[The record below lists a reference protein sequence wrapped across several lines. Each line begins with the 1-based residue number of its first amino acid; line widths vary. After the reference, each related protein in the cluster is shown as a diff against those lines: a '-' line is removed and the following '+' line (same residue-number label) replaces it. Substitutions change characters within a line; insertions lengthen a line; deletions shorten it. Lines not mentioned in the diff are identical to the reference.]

1 MRFSDRDE
9 LNKTKGQ
16 KTIIT
21 ITTIKKKKEN
31 RRRYAGKYMYL
42 LYTINSGRI
51 FFSLFQRYYYADFAD
66 YAVQE
71 LAP

>member
-1 MRFSDRDE
+1 M
-9 LNKTKGQ
+9 KQKG
-16 KTIIT
+16 
-21 ITTIKKKKEN
+21 KKQLSQSQRYKNKKEN

-51 FFSLFQRYYYADFAD
+51 FFSLFQHYYYADFAD